1 MGATDRFDTGLL
13 ADGTPG
19 DLTDLAEIERYAE
32 AVSAFGEGRIPE
44 DRFTAL
50 RLQQGCYGQRQG
62 GVNMLRVKAPGGRLD
77 ADQLDAIADVV
88 ATHVDAGRAFEPPHA
103 HVTTRE
109 SIQIHSIPLERTPD
123 AMRRLA
129 RSQLTTREACGNTV
143 RNMTACAMAGA
154 CPRER
159 TDVNG
164 HVLHAARYF
173 LRNPLNQQMPRKFK
187 ISFSACE
194 SDCAQGLLHDLGV
207 VATVRDGEPGF
218 KVMAGGGLG
227 HKPREAIV
235 VRAFVP
241 ERELIPAMEAVVE
254 LHNTH
259 SDRTKRAKSRIKFLV
274 ERFGE
279 EGFRLRFDEAF
290 ERARAAHAA
299 RGHFQGEWRT
309 PADSPVPGPGAPR
322 APFAQRQQGL
332 VAVPVALPLGQA
344 SPAQLTGL
352 AALMRRHRLDEIRTA
367 QDQNL
372 VIRNVPAADVGA
384 VIDGLAALGLG
395 VPQPGDNVVACP
407 GTSTCRLG
415 ITASPAMGARLAG
428 IAGDLRIRVSGCH
441 NGCAQ
446 PETGDIG
453 IYGEGRRMHD
463 RLVPHYQL
471 YLGGDGMAGG
481 RLARKGP
488 SVPVARVERAI
499 ARIGDAY
506 RATRSAA
513 EERFF
518 DWVHRQADD
527 YFPALLKD
535 LTDVAADELPAVLR
549 DVDGETDFK
558 VAQLGGG
565 ECAGAAQV
573 FIGAAFYASA
583 HERRYRD
590 AFVAQ
595 GRAADALACAR
606 AQVRLIAQGLHDLT
620 NPTPAFRVRKIIDGL
635 DDLAQALEARVPPAI
650 AQPLVALAGA
660 LAYDAPL
667 DGALPAFAESDAWVR
682 NAAAYC
688 VERDPTLD
696 IAAALPRPA
705 APAPL
710 RFVANARTADALAA
724 D

>member
-1 MGATDRFDTGLL
+1 MGVIEHFDFDQLPS
-13 ADGTPG
+13 GTPG
-19 DLTDLAEIERYAE
+19 DLADHAEIDRYAD
-32 AVSAFGEGRIPE
+32 AVIAFKAGEIPE
-44 DRFTAL
+44 DRFTAM
-50 RLQQGCYGQRQG
+50 RLQQGCYGQRQP

-77 ADQLDAIADVV
+77 ADKLDAIAHVV
-88 ATHVDAGRAFEPPHA
+88 DTYVDRERAFEAPHA
-103 HVTTRE
+103 HITTRE

-123 AMRRLA
+123 AMRDLA
-129 RSQLTTREACGNTV
+129 QAGLTTREACGNTV
-143 RNMTACAMAGA
+143 RNMTACPMAGA
-154 CPRER
+154 CPKER
-159 TDVNG
+159 TDVNA
-164 HVLHAARYF
+164 HLDHAARYF

-207 VATVRDGEPGF
+207 VATVQEGRPGF
-218 KVMAGGGLG
+218 KLLAGGGLG

-241 ERELIPAMEAVVE
+241 EHELIPAMEAVIE

-279 EGFRLRFDEAF
+279 AGFKLRFDEAF
-290 ERARAAHAA
+290 ERARAAHASREHLQA
-299 RGHFQGEWRT
+299 EWFA
-309 PADSPVPGPGAPR
+309 PAEGPAPGPGAPR
-322 APFAQRQQGL
+322 APFAQRQRGL
-332 VAVPVALPLGQA
+332 VAVPVSVPLGHA
-344 SPAQLTGL
+344 SPAQLSGL
-352 AALMRRHRLDEIRTA
+352 AALLRWFGLDEIRTV

-372 VIRNVPAADVGA
+372 VIRDVRAENVKAIVAGVS
-384 VIDGLAALGLG
+384 ALGLG
-395 VPQPGDNVVACP
+395 LPAPGDNVVACP

-415 ITASPAMGARLAG
+415 ITASQGIGARLAN

-471 YLGGDGMAGG
+471 YLGGDGTGGG

-488 SVPVARVERAI
+488 SVPVARAESAL
-499 ARIGDAY
+499 ARVG
-506 RATRSAA
+506 AA
-513 EERFF
+513 FRESRRNEERFF

-527 YFPALLKD
+527 YFPTLLAD
-535 LTDVAADELPAVLR
+535 LIQVAPDQMAEVLR

-565 ECAGAAQV
+565 ECAGASQV
-573 FIGAAFYASA
+573 FIGAAFYAAA

-590 AFVAQ
+590 AFAAQ
-595 GRAADALACAR
+595 RRDGDAVACAR
-606 AQVRLIAQGLHDLT
+606 AQVRLIAQGLHDLV
-620 NPTPAFRVRKIIDGL
+620 NPAPSFRVRKVI
-635 DDLAQALEARVPPAI
+635 DDLADLGA
-650 AQPLVALAGA
+650 ALAGRA
-660 LAYDAPL
+660 PASVADPVNKFAESLATDAPTPQLADVFRQIDAWVQQAAAFCVDRDPQL
-667 DGALPAFAESDAWVR
+667 DIAGALPQRAATVPVTFVQRSAE
-682 NAAAYC
+682 
-688 VERDPTLD
+688 P
-696 IAAALPRPA
+696 
-705 APAPL
+705 
-710 RFVANARTADALAA
+710 ALAA

>member
-1 MGATDRFDTGLL
+1 MGATDRFDAELL

-19 DLTDLAEIERYAE
+19 DLTDLAEIERYAD
-32 AVSAFGEGRIPE
+32 AVAAFGEGRVPE

-50 RLQQGCYGQRQG
+50 RLQQGCYGQRQS
-62 GVNMLRVKAPGGRLD
+62 GVNMLRVKAPGGKLD
-77 ADQLDAIADVV
+77 ADKLEAIADVV
-88 ATHVDAGRAFEPPHA
+88 ASYVDPQRAFEPPHA

-129 RSQLTTREACGNTV
+129 RSALTTREACGNTV
-143 RNMTACAMAGA
+143 RNMTACSMAGA

-159 TDVNG
+159 TDVNE
-164 HVLHAARYF
+164 HLMHAARYF

-207 VATVRDGEPGF
+207 VATVKDGQPGF
-218 KVMAGGGLG
+218 RLLVGGGLG

-235 VRAFVP
+235 ARAFVP
-241 ERELIPAMEAVVE
+241 ERELIPAMEAVIE

-299 RGHFQGEWRT
+299 RGHFEGEWREPT
-309 PADSPVPGPGAPR
+309 QSPAPGPGAPR
-322 APFAQRQQGL
+322 APFAQRQPGL
-332 VAVPVALPLGQA
+332 VAVPVALPLGEA

-352 AALMRRHRLDEIRTA
+352 AELLRRHRLDEIRTA

-372 VIRNVPAADVGA
+372 VIRNVPVGDVAA

-415 ITASPAMGARLAG
+415 ITASPSMGARLAG

-488 SVPVARVERAI
+488 SVPVARVEAAI
-499 ARIGDAY
+499 ARLGEAY

-535 LTDVAADELPAVLR
+535 LTDVTAEALPDVLR

-595 GRAADALACAR
+595 GRAADALECAR

-620 NPTPAFRVRKIIDGL
+620 NPTPAFRARKVIHGL
-635 DDLAQALEARVPPAI
+635 DDLAQVLEARVPPAI
-650 AQPLVALAGA
+650 AQPLAALAGSLGGDAA
-660 LAYDAPL
+660 LDELVPL
-667 DGALPAFAESDAWVR
+667 LAAIDGWVHG
-682 NAAAYC
+682 AAAFC
-688 VERDPTLD
+688 IERDPTLD
-696 IAAALPRPA
+696 IAAALPQPA
-705 APAPL
+705 AAAPL
-710 RFVANARTADALAA
+710 RFVAGARRAAALAA

>member
-1 MGATDRFDTGLL
+1 MGASQRFDATLL

-19 DLTDLAEIERYAE
+19 DLADLAEIERYAE
-32 AVSAFGEGRIPE
+32 AVRAFADGAIPE
-44 DRFTAL
+44 DRFTAM
-50 RLQQGCYGQRQG
+50 RLQQGCYGQRQP
-62 GVNMLRVKAPGGRLD
+62 GVNMVRVKAPAGKLD
-77 ADQLDAIADVV
+77 ADKLDAIADVV
-88 ATHVDAGRAFEPPHA
+88 ATYVDEERAYEPAHA

-109 SIQIHSIPLERTPD
+109 SIQIHSIPLGRTPD
-123 AMRRLA
+123 VMRRLA
-129 RSQLTTREACGNTV
+129 ASQLTTREACGNTV
-143 RNMTACAMAGA
+143 RNMTACPMAGA

-159 TDVNG
+159 TDINR
-164 HVLHAARYF
+164 HLEHAAHYF

-187 ISFSACE
+187 VSFSACE

-207 VATVRDGEPGF
+207 VATVKDGAPGF
-218 KVMAGGGLG
+218 KLLAGGGLG

-235 VRAFVP
+235 VREFVP
-241 ERELIPAMEAVVE
+241 EHELIPAMEAVIE

-279 EGFRLRFDEAF
+279 NGFRVRFDEAF
-290 ERARAAHAA
+290 ERARAAHASREHVRA
-299 RGHFQGEWRT
+299 EWFEPQGG
-309 PADSPVPGPGAPR
+309 PVPGPGAPR
-322 APFAQRQQGL
+322 APFAQRQPGL
-332 VAVPVALPLGQA
+332 FAVPVALPLGQA
-344 SPAQLTGL
+344 SPAQLRGI
-352 AALMRRHRLDEIRTA
+352 AALLRSHGLDEVRTA

-372 VIRNVPAADVGA
+372 VIRHVPPSDVKRIVA
-384 VIDGLAALGLG
+384 GLEALGLG
-395 VPQPGDNVVACP
+395 MPQPGDNVVACP

-415 ITASPAMGARLAG
+415 ITASPTMGARLAG
-428 IAGDLRIRVSGCH
+428 VAGDLRVRVSGCH

-488 SVPVARVERAI
+488 SIPVARIEAAI
-499 ARIGDAY
+499 ARITEAF
-506 RATRSAA
+506 AA
-513 EERFF
+513 ERQPGERFF
-518 DWVHRQADD
+518 AWVHRQSDE
-527 YFPALLKD
+527 YFPALLRAF
-535 LTDVAADELPAVLR
+535 VEVSADQLPEVLR

-595 GRAADALACAR
+595 ARASDALACAR
-606 AQVRLIAQGLHDLT
+606 AQVRLIAQGLNDLT
-620 NPTPAFRVRKIIDGL
+620 NPAPSFRVRKVL
-635 DDLAQALEARVPPAI
+635 DDLGELAASIATRVPE
-650 AQPLVALAGA
+650 ALG
-660 LAYDAPL
+660 APL
-667 DGALPAFAESDAWVR
+667 ARFAVELADDTPLATLLPLFAAVDAWVR
-682 NAAAYC
+682 EAAAFC
-688 VERDPTLD
+688 IARDRTLD
-696 IAAALPRPA
+696 IAASLPREAVAVPVRVVPRQA
-705 APAPL
+705 A
-710 RFVANARTADALAA
+710 ALAA